1 MGRSGKANKEQKREA
16 ILDSAIKVFAEK
28 GFHGSRISDVA
39 KEAGVAEGT
48 IYLYFKS
55 KDDLLLSVFSK
66 RVGAFVEDVNRY
78 IALQKT
84 PGDKLRA
91 IVDKHFSHLESDPY
105 LAQVLQIE
113 LRSCSVFMRGGVS
126 PELKFYLGLIEGVLE
141 EGQAQK
147 VFREDINVKVAS
159 KAFFGMLDEVA
170 TVWVLRRK
178 RPLSEMGEEVF
189 SIFYQGIKK
198 EG

>member
-1 MGRSGKANKEQKREA
+1 MGKNGKVNKEQKREA
-16 ILDSAIKVFAEK
+16 ILDAAIRVFAEK

-48 IYLYFKS
+48 IYLYFKN

-66 RVGAFVEDVNRY
+66 RVGAFVEDVNRCVA
-78 IALQKT
+78 IQNSPT
-84 PGDKLRA
+84 EKLRA
-91 IVDKHFSHLESDPY
+91 IIEKHFTHLESDPH

-113 LRSCSVFMRGGVS
+113 LRSCSAFMRGGIS
-126 PELKFYLGLIEGVLE
+126 PELKFYLGLIGKVLE
-141 EGQAQK
+141 EGRTQG
-147 VFREDINVKVAS
+147 VFREDMDVSVAS

-178 RPLSEMGEEVF
+178 RPLTEMGEEVF